1 MSNGKVM
8 IIYLTDRLIKMILYE
23 TIQYFSKPYEPFGG
37 DISVKVDLSKYATKT
52 ENETGIDISKLAAKS
67 DLLRLNAEV
76 DKLDIEKLIPVPV
89 DLSKQSNVV
98 RNDKFLAKMNNTDTI
113 GFVSKTKYDLDKSD
127 LEKKVL
133 DPSGLVKKL
142 DYNAKITE
150 IEGKIPSIS
159 GFATNAALTAVENKI
174 LNMSSLV
181 KK

>member
-1 MSNGKVM
+1 MK
-8 IIYLTDRLIKMILYE
+8 L
-23 TIQYFSKPYEPFGG
+23 IQYFSKPYELFGG

-67 DLLRLNAEV
+67 DLLSLNAEV

-98 RNDKFLAKMNNTDTI
+98 RNDECLAKMNNTDTI

-159 GFATNAALTAVENKI
+159 GFATNAALTAVENEI
-174 LNMSSLV
+174 LNMSSFV

>member
-1 MSNGKVM
+1 MDWSKWFYM
-8 IIYLTDRLIKMILYE
+8 KL
-23 TIQYFSKPYEPFGG
+23 IQYFSKPYKPFVG

-67 DLLRLNAEV
+67 DLLSLNAEV

-98 RNDKFLAKMNNTDTI
+98 RNDECLAKMNNADTI

-174 LNMSSLV
+174 LNMSSFV